1 MIIDS
6 FVAYTGRR
14 ATCDLHDR
22 AVGDAWRLEATNDI
36 AIPST
41 AARIATAS
49 LSPHIADIALGGSAA
64 FRSAFTHRI
73 LPALLRFDPE
83 LIVLSAGFDGRH
95 GDPVG
100 GKMGLT
106 ASDYEWATRALVTA
120 SAYPGRACN
129 GRIVR
134 IYFIGYYD

>member
-1 MIIDS
+1 
-6 FVAYTGRR
+6 
-14 ATCDLHDR
+14 
-22 AVGDAWRLEATNDI
+22 
-36 AIPST
+36 
-41 AARIATAS
+41 
-49 LSPHIADIALGGSAA
+49 
-64 FRSAFTHRI
+64 

-134 IYFIGYYD
+134 LHLLPRSPVLVSTPMLTMTAHTPPLFRSFSFSRFCSTCSPFARCC